1 VGLLVGLL
9 VAPLAGETSS
19 QHCPGPTLAWS
30 PVLSLVGLLVLLL
43 AGRLVKGLEVTPAC
57 APAYAPAG
65 APACTCVKARTRPT
79 FSGGASSS
87 PTSGTSSS
95 SSSVV
100 ARAVLAV
107 V

>member
-1 VGLLVGLL
+1 

-30 PVLSLVGLLVLLL
+30 LVLSLAWSLVLSLVG
-43 AGRLVKGLEVTPAC
+43 RLVKSLEVT
-57 APAYAPAG
+57 PAYAPAG

-79 FSGGASSS
+79 LCRLLPVTIQRCFQS
-87 PTSGTSSS
+87 PTSSPS
-95 SSSVV
+95 
-100 ARAVLAV
+100 RAALAV